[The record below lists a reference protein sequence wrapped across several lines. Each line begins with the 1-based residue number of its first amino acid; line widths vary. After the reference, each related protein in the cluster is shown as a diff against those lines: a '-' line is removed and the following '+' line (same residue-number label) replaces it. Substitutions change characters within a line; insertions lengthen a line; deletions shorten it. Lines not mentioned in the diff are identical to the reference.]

1 MKSLIKF
8 IYCSFIALAVVSCTD
23 LEEQAL
29 DGVIPEGS
37 GGSGASAD
45 ILTLVGDVAGLHNEW
60 SRNLGVQEMPGDAMA
75 GPTRGGDWDDN
86 AALRQIHAHTWAPD
100 HPWIGATFNVLMT
113 GIYNADL
120 ILNDSSQSSDHHA
133 AKLLKAYFYFHM
145 MDKFG
150 QVPYRDSYDD
160 MTLDAMVYTRAEAF
174 AIAVSLATDA
184 LSGLPEKA
192 SGGAD
197 SPNKDAARMLL
208 AKLHL
213 NRAVFT
219 GEAGATS
226 FTHDAADM
234 TAVIDYVDDMTSTLN
249 DDTTDGTGYWAN
261 FDKDNNS
268 SDEIIWALKQEQGAS
283 DSKGYTGYY
292 WRMGQHYNQTPGGW
306 NGPVMVGEYYDY
318 FLENGVADGDDPRV
332 TWSTPEIVDM
342 TGNNVG
348 VLRGQIYEPKKWQDV
363 DDPTKC
369 TTDDASGI
377 LCYEGGVEKVE
388 DRKGNMLIYTKDT
401 PLVVLDPVAIE
412 SAGYRTIKYIPDDFD
427 NANADYAIYRMADAM
442 LMRAEAALLGGSGG
456 NAQADIDAV
465 RARVGL
471 GSITANLDNVY
482 AERARELWWEGHRRT
497 DMVRWGTF
505 LSSKELKPA
514 ESDSKYL
521 LFPIPADALIN
532 PNMNQNPGY

>member
-8 IYCSFIALAVVSCTD
+8 IYCSVIALAVVSCTD

-29 DGVIPEGS
+29 DGVIPEGA

-45 ILTLVGDVAGLHNEW
+45 LSGLVGDVAALHNEW
-60 SRNLGVQEMPGDAMA
+60 NRNLGVQEMPGDAMA

-160 MTLDAMVYTRAEAF
+160 MTLDAQVYTRAEAF

-197 SPNKDAARMLL
+197 TPNKDAARMLL

-234 TAVIDYVDDMTSTLN
+234 TAVIDYVNDMTSSLN
-249 DDTTDGTGYWAN
+249 QGNGTADGTGYWAN
-261 FDKDNNS
+261 FDKDNDGSN
-268 SDEIIWALKQEQGAS
+268 ELIWALKVEPGAS
-283 DSKGYTGYY
+283 DSKGFTGYY

-318 FLENGVADGDDPRV
+318 FLENGVADGDDPRA
-332 TWSTPEIVDM
+332 TWSTPEIISM
-342 TGNNVG
+342 MGNNVG
-348 VLRGQIYEPKKWQDV
+348 VQRGQIKK
-363 DDPTKC
+363 P
-369 TTDDASGI
+369 
-377 LCYEGGVEKVE
+377 GGTEDVE
-388 DRKGNMLIYTKDT
+388 DRKGNKLIYTKEV

-412 SAGYRTIKYIPDDFD
+412 SAGFRTIKYIPDDFD

-456 NAQADIDAV
+456 DAQADLNAV

>member
-8 IYCSFIALAVVSCTD
+8 IYCSVIALAVVSCTD

-45 ILTLVGDVAGLHNEW
+45 LLGLVGDVAALHNEW
-60 SRNLGVQEMPGDAMA
+60 NRNLGVQEMPGDAMA

-160 MTLDAMVYTRAEAF
+160 MTLDAQVYTRAEAF

-184 LSGLPEKA
+184 LSGLPEKV

-197 SPNKDAARMLL
+197 TPNKDAARMLL

-234 TAVIDYVDDMTSTLN
+234 TAVIDYVSHDIYLN
-249 DDTTDGTGYWAN
+249 DTIPRGTVIGLILIRTIMVLM
-261 FDKDNNS
+261 KL
-268 SDEIIWALKQEQGAS
+268 WALKQRTGAS

-318 FLENGVADGDDPRV
+318 FLENGVADGDDPRA
-332 TWSTPEIVDM
+332 TWSTPEIITM
-342 TGNNVG
+342 MGNNVG
-348 VLRGQIYEPKKWQDV
+348 VQRGQIKK
-363 DDPTKC
+363 P
-369 TTDDASGI
+369 
-377 LCYEGGVEKVE
+377 GGTEDVE
-388 DRKGNMLIYTKDT
+388 DRKGNKLIYTKEV

-442 LMRAEAALLGGSGG
+442 LMRAEAYLLKNDTA
-456 NAQADIDAV
+456 NAQLDLDAV

>member
-1 MKSLIKF
+1 
-8 IYCSFIALAVVSCTD
+8 
-23 LEEQAL
+23 
-29 DGVIPEGS
+29 
-37 GGSGASAD
+37 
-45 ILTLVGDVAGLHNEW
+45 
-60 SRNLGVQEMPGDAMA
+60 
-75 GPTRGGDWDDN
+75 
-86 AALRQIHAHTWAPD
+86 
-100 HPWIGATFNVLMT
+100 
-113 GIYNADL
+113 
-120 ILNDSSQSSDHHA
+120 
-133 AKLLKAYFYFHM
+133 
-145 MDKFG
+145 
-150 QVPYRDSYDD
+150 
-160 MTLDAMVYTRAEAF
+160 
-174 AIAVSLATDA
+174 
-184 LSGLPEKA
+184 
-192 SGGAD
+192 
-197 SPNKDAARMLL
+197 MLL

-318 FLENGVADGDDPRV
+318 FLENGVADGDDPRA
-332 TWSTPEIVDM
+332 TWSTPEIITM
-342 TGNNVG
+342 MGNNVG
-348 VLRGQIYEPKKWQDV
+348 VQRGQIKK
-363 DDPTKC
+363 P
-369 TTDDASGI
+369 
-377 LCYEGGVEKVE
+377 GGTEDVE
-388 DRKGNMLIYTKDT
+388 DRKGNKLIYTKEV

-427 NANADYAIYRMADAM
+427 NANSDYVVYRMADAM

-471 GSITANLDNVY
+471 GSISASLDNVY